1 MEKITNLSQET
12 IEQINNTVDENEII
26 RIRLENQ
33 IIEMLEMLEATLLFD
48 KTPLGLPTA
57 HSQNK
62 KHMPHKAYVT

>member
-48 KTPLGLPTA
+48 KIL
-57 HSQNK
+57 K
-62 KHMPHKAYVT
+62 KYL